1 MKKLIYDSCSHGQKI
16 IFSTAQELDSCLAN
30 LPENAGTLFAI
41 AKHIVATVYTVEVP
55 SEGENLW
62 RLTTSNENF
71 YITFKELVDKYD
83 LYFID
88 NHQMIA
94 LIEACEN

>member
-1 MKKLIYDSCSHGQKI
+1 MNKLIHDPSSYGQKV
-16 IFSTAQELDSCLAN
+16 IFTTAEELDSWLAKQQR
-30 LPENAGTLFAI
+30 GILFAVG
-41 AKHIVATVYTVEVP
+41 KHSSTVYAVESP
-55 SEGENLW
+55 SEGEHLW
-62 RLTTSNENF
+62 RFTTTNESF
-71 YITFKELVDKYD
+71 YMKFKELVDDCKYS

>member
-1 MKKLIYDSCSHGQKI
+1 MNKLIYDPTSYGQKV

-30 LPENAGTLFAI
+30 LPDNTGTLFAV

-71 YITFKELVDKYD
+71 SMTFKELVAKYD

-88 NHQMIA
+88 NHQMID
-94 LIEACEN
+94 LIKTCEN